1 MTFPLFIVTGQSGSG
16 KSTTAKEVKRIMAH
30 FYVFDMDIIVNND
43 DYQTACSNWMKIA
56 YYNALS
62 GRNTILFG
70 NVPQPYNI
78 HICEHPQLFH
88 PIYLHLHCNDAVRT
102 KRLNARKVWDAVG
115 IQHTLKLSKEMV
127 DKAQASVPPIP
138 IIDTSNTPVLQV
150 AEQIKRWVKNNKLK

>member
-1 MTFPLFIVTGQSGSG
+1 MTFPLFIVTGLSGSG
-16 KSTTAKEVKRIMAH
+16 KSTTAKEVKRIIVD

-43 DYQTACSNWMKIA
+43 DYQTACNNWMKIA

-78 HICEHPQLFH
+78 HICDHSHLFD

-102 KRLNARKVWDAVG
+102 QRLNARKVWDAVG
-115 IQHTLKLSKEMV
+115 IQHTLKSSKEMV
-127 DKAQASVPPIP
+127 DKAQAAVPPIP

-150 AEQIKRWVKNNKLK
+150 AEQIKKWVKNNS